1 MSKVSKKND
10 AKKVVAEK
18 EYVTGL
24 ADFWRM
30 YSAETSERV
39 KLIDWFILFLVTLM
53 GLQFFYRL
61 VVGDDFPKNAFLTG
75 MFCPLGI
82 VVLLVNIR
90 SEKKDYR
97 QLAEFFLAALVLF
110 LVSINFLGWEWFSST
125 FFSIYLALSHFKG

>member
-1 MSKVSKKND
+1 MSKVSKKSD
-10 AKKVVAEK
+10 AKKVVA
-18 EYVTGL
+18 GL
-24 ADFWRM
+24 ADFWRV

-110 LVSINFLGWEWFSST
+110 LVSINFLG
-125 FFSIYLALSHFKG
+125 